1 MRPAHRGQ
9 GLRHPPATA
18 QRPADRPS
26 SCQLTVSPLG
36 HVAPPATN
44 GAEDRELQG
53 SAGALQPT
61 NPPLGCPGGRLPDYL
76 KPVRKGGPGPEV
88 FILWRNVLRLA
99 GELRIEGRY
108 PQMAGAILRLLTAF
122 VDASTVTQTDM
133 PTLRQRDEISSPN
146 GSASLKHEGA
156 RSGAESDVAHAIPV
170 LSDTVVNVASV
181 PQRSPLRYPG
191 GKTWLVPEIRKYLAG
206 LDFRPEVFVE
216 PFAGGGI
223 ASLTA
228 VMDCYVDRAVLCE
241 RDPDISNLWQ
251 CMLDDAE
258 ELARRVEGFVATPE
272 NVNAVFADAGV
283 SGMDAAFRTLLRNR
297 VSRGGIMAKGA
308 SVMKQ
313 GENGHGISSR
323 WYPDTLAARIRAIGN
338 YAERLDF
345 FQGDGV
351 SLVELCKDNEAA
363 AFFIDPPYT
372 AAGKRAGRRLYTY
385 NEIDH
390 EDLFERMSLVR
401 GVFMMTYDE
410 SPDVIEMARRRG
422 FHLAKVPMKNT
433 HHAVMYELLIM
444 SHGLTS

>member
-1 MRPAHRGQ
+1 MTVNRTDLFTYSQ
-9 GLRHPPATA
+9 SDETLSSNS
-18 QRPADRPS
+18 ADS
-26 SCQLTVSPLG
+26 LTEE
-36 HVAPPATN
+36 
-44 GAEDRELQG
+44 GAKSTVE
-53 SAGALQPT
+53 
-61 NPPLGCPGGRLPDYL
+61 
-76 KPVRKGGPGPEV
+76 PEV
-88 FILWRNVLRLA
+88 A
-99 GELRIEGRY
+99 
-108 PQMAGAILRLLTAF
+108 Q
-122 VDASTVTQTDM
+122 S
-133 PTLRQRDEISSPN
+133 
-146 GSASLKHEGA
+146 
-156 RSGAESDVAHAIPV
+156 IPV
-170 LSDTVVNVASV
+170 LSNTAVNVASV

-228 VMDCYVDRAVLCE
+228 VMDNYVDRAVLCE

-258 ELARRVEGFVATPE
+258 ELARRVEGFVATSE
-272 NVNAVFADAGV
+272 NVSTVFEDAGA
-283 SGMDAAFRTLLRNR
+283 SGMDAAFQTLLRNR

-323 WYPDTLAARIRAIGN
+323 WYADTLAARIRAIGN
-338 YAERLDF
+338 YADRFDF

-351 SLVELCKDNEAA
+351 SLVELCKDNVAA

-390 EDLFERMSLVR
+390 EDLFERDVAGTRRFHDDLR
-401 GVFMMTYDE
+401 RE
-410 SPDVIEMARRRG
+410 SRR
-422 FHLAKVPMKNT
+422 H
-433 HHAVMYELLIM
+433 
-444 SHGLTS
+444 